1 MARTVY
7 LHVGTAKSG
16 TTYLQRRLAHNRALL
31 ERHGYLYPGDRG
43 SHFLAS
49 LDLRDTGFKG
59 HRYPAAEGAWS
70 RVAKQVR
77 DFSGDALVSHETL
90 AHAKE
95 DAAREAVSSL
105 GDHVRVLITCRD
117 LGRQVPA
124 VWQEN
129 VKNQNRQAYPDF
141 LAKVFPEPGD
151 ASSGGTTRRETTF
164 WRSQDVAGL
173 AARWAEV
180 VGPEN
185 VVLVTVPRSGAE
197 PGELWRRF
205 AEAAHLPAL
214 DYEEART
221 GRNASLGTVETELLR
236 RLNGYVP
243 EDLPWPQYE
252 KLVKH
257 RLVENDLSPHE
268 LGGRFTVPEE
278 YQERTREISARIV
291 AQLRDAGYPVVGSLD
306 DLEPEF
312 RASATRPQ
320 DVTDQQ
326 LLDLALRVIA
336 GMALRR
342 PGPRGS
348 RDISGREAVRVLL
361 DRVRR
366 RIR

>member
-31 ERHGYLYPGDRG
+31 ERNGYLYPGDRG

-49 LDLRDTGFKG
+49 LDLRGTGFKG
-59 HRYPAAEGAWS
+59 HRYPAAEGAWQ
-70 RVAKQVR
+70 RIVKQVR

-95 DAAREAVSSL
+95 AAVREAVSSL
-105 GDHVRVLITCRD
+105 GDDVRVLVTCRD

-129 VKNQNRQAYPDF
+129 VKNQNKQSYPDF
-141 LAKVFPEPGD
+141 LAKVFGSRHD
-151 ASSGGTTRRETTF
+151 TSARETTF
-164 WRSQDVAGL
+164 WRAQDVAGL
-173 AARWAEV
+173 AARWAEI
-180 VGPEN
+180 VGPDK

-205 AEAAHLPAL
+205 SQAADLPAL
-214 DYEEART
+214 DYEEAST

-236 RLNGYVP
+236 RLNDYVP
-243 EDLPWPQYE
+243 DDLPWPQYE

-257 RLVENDLSPHE
+257 RLVELDLSPHE

-278 YQERTREISARIV
+278 HQERTREIAAEMVDR
-291 AQLRDAGYPVVGSLD
+291 LREAGYQVVGSLD
-306 DLEPEF
+306 DLQPEF
-312 RASATRPQ
+312 RSSATRPQ

-342 PGPRGS
+342 PGPRGP
-348 RDISGREAVRVLL
+348 REVSGREAVRVLL

-366 RIR
+366 RLR